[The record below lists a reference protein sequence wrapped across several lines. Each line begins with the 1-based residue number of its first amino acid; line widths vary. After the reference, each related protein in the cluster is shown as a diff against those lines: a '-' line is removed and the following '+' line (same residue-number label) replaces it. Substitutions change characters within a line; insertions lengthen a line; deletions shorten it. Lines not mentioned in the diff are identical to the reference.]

1 MYTYIAY
8 VENKATFLRR
18 LMNYK
23 PENIIRIKDANLFF
37 VLVKS
42 THGGGYHF
50 VGHISEQ
57 EGHLVITGDIVHNP
71 DRNGNP
77 QHREYTFD
85 EKIREF
91 LQITLVFILFWWVLI
106 IWLMIDLFIRIF
118 TKGKE
123 WTLEEQLDAIM
134 IHELGCQKAD
144 ELHNSLR

>member
-1 MYTYIAY
+1 MYTYIAH
-8 VENKATFLRR
+8 VENKASFLRR

-23 PENIIRIKDANLFF
+23 PENMIRIKDANLFF
-37 VLVKS
+37 VLLKS

-57 EGHLVITGDIVHNP
+57 VDHLAITGDIVHNP

-91 LQITLVFILFWWVLI
+91 LQITLGLILFWWLLLI
-106 IWLMIDLFIRIF
+106 VLMIDLFSRIF

-144 ELHNSLR
+144 ELHHSLR

>member
-37 VLVKS
+37 VLLKS

-123 WTLEEQLDAIM
+123 WTLEEMLDAIM

-144 ELHNSLR
+144 ELYISLR

>member
-8 VENKATFLRR
+8 VENQASFLRR

-23 PENIIRIKDANLFF
+23 PENMIRIKDANLFF
-37 VLVKS
+37 ALVKS

-85 EKIREF
+85 EKIRDF
-91 LQITLVFILFWWVLI
+91 LQITLGLILFWWVLI
-106 IWLMIDLFIRIF
+106 IWLMIDLFIRMF

-134 IHELGCQKAD
+134 IHELGCQKVD
-144 ELHNSLR
+144 EFHHSLR